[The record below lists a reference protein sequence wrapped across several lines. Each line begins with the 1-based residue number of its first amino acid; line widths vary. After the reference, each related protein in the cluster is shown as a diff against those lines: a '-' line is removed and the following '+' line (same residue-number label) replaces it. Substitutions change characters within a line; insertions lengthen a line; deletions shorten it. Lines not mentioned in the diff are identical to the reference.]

1 MKILKQCNIL
11 LLEDD
16 KEFASNLVQVL
27 ELYFQTVYFK
37 TNISDALAIVQKEKI
52 DVIISDI
59 HLEKE
64 NGLDFIAVLR
74 KEKNDIPIIIFSGFK
89 DEKYLFKAIELGVID
104 YIVKPFDLKRLEE
117 VLSRYAQTLSDKQDN
132 TYQIKNNMYF
142 DIDKKIL
149 YEDDKEVTLTAK
161 EYLFLAFAIEK
172 KSYILTR
179 EMIESAVYGQEL
191 MSIAALK
198 NLLFRIRKKLGKE
211 FITTLPELG
220 YKINI

>member
-64 NGLDFIAVLR
+64 NGLDFIATLR

-142 DIDKKIL
+142 DMDKKIL